1 MPLPAAGS
9 NQTSQFCWH
18 ACGPRRLPGK
28 KTVMEKCDDKVS
40 GGKRPDSVSLTSPVL
55 KKKEATEA
63 ERLKKMTFD
72 TKIPLHWFG
81 EKMKSRES
89 IELRSPSAP
98 F

>member
-1 MPLPAAGS
+1 M
-9 NQTSQFCWH
+9 
-18 ACGPRRLPGK
+18 
-28 KTVMEKCDDKVS
+28 MEKRDDKVS

-63 ERLKKMTFD
+63 EKMTFD